1 MLVSLA
7 RNRISVTRQKT
18 TAKQRNIDG
27 SVINSLPTPSQPCSI
42 LIELRDNDTGSAL
55 IEGTD
60 SNDVSQNETVTF
72 SSSKIGQGIK
82 LFKTVTTVTFT
93 DIDSG
98 NYVYVRYRGLDGS
111 SVKVQ
116 EDVYTCINAQIS
128 ASRQSWPNDRSGTVE
143 SGKIKI
149 MIPLYCSNEDNK
161 IQAGDLITDLDSN
174 QVYLATGMI
183 LEDGVGINRFQ
194 IVYAERRERT

>member
-18 TAKQRNIDG
+18 TGKQRNVDG
-27 SVINSLPTPSQPCSI
+27 GVVQNLPTPFQPCSI
-42 LIELRDNDTGSAL
+42 LVELRDNDTGTAL

-60 SNDVSQNETVTF
+60 SNDVSQNETVSFT
-72 SSSKIGQGIK
+72 SSKLGQGIK
-82 LFKTVTTVTFT
+82 LFKTISRVTLT

-98 NYVYVRYRGLDGS
+98 NHVYVRYRGLDGS

-116 EDVYTCINAQIS
+116 EDIYTCINAQIS
-128 ASRQSWPNDRSGTVE
+128 ASRQNWNNDRSGTVE
-143 SGKIKI
+143 NGNIKI

-183 LEDGVGINRFQ
+183 LEEGVGINRFQ
-194 IVYAERRERT
+194 IVYAQRRERT